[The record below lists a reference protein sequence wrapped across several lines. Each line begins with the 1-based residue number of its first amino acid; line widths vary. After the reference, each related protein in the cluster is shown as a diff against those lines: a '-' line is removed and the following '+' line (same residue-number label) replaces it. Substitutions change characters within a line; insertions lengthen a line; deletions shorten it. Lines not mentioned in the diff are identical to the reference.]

1 MQNLTLFTS
10 PIEEIQVANPAIM
23 IYVRLD
29 DSEQNS
35 IRQINV
41 MTQLL
46 ENANLRANH
55 IALSD
60 PSYIIILF
68 TSPEDGQRAYGI
80 LNTLTENSPL
90 LNIEMRVVGVISII
104 GDQLNFSHHLSG
116 MYREFNRYR
125 INPLMVFQQHSLH
138 EICIVVP
145 VNRVFDAREAIENTF

>member
-1 MQNLTLFTS
+1 MQNLTLFAS
-10 PIEEIQVANPAIM
+10 PIEEIQIANPATM
-23 IYVRLD
+23 LYVRLD

-41 MTQLL
+41 MIQQL

-55 IALSD
+55 IAMSD

-68 TSPEDGQRAYGI
+68 NSPEDGQRAYEI
-80 LNTLTENSPL
+80 LNALTEDSPV
-90 LNIEMRVVGVISII
+90 LNIEMRLVGVISII

-145 VNRVFDAREAIENTF
+145 VNRVLDAREAIENTF